1 MILAAASDGPVDL
14 GLLVLRL
21 VFGLFLVAHGV
32 RKVTSGIA
40 NTAGFFAS
48 IGMRWSKAQA
58 VIAAITEIGAGLL
71 FAAGLLSP
79 LAAAGVLGVM
89 SVAAFTHRKNGF
101 FIFMPGQGWEY
112 TVSIAATAAAVGI
125 AGSGRW
131 SLDHAVGLHA
141 DDWGGTWAPA
151 VITLALGLGAAA
163 LQLATSY
170 RPARPGAST

>member
-1 MILAAASDGPVDL
+1 MILAAASDGPLDL
-14 GLLVLRL
+14 GLLVLRV
-21 VFGLFLVAHGV
+21 VFGLFLAAHGV
-32 RKVTSGIA
+32 RKITSGIG

-48 IGMRWSKAQA
+48 IGMRWPATQA
-58 VIAAITEIGAGLL
+58 VIAAVTEIGAGLL

-112 TVSIAATAAAVGI
+112 TASIAATAAAVGV

-131 SLDHAVGLHA
+131 SLDHALGIHA
-141 DDWGGTWAPA
+141 DDWGGEWAPA
-151 VITLALGLGAAA
+151 VITLALGLGAAV

-170 RPARPGAST
+170 RPSTPDTSQ